1 MRRILIA
8 IGLLIVVPGFAPAAL
23 VEVLPDDYQIWTNA
37 PDDVLQTATA
47 PHPIAD
53 RLLLVWT
60 LGDGSGSRELVAGII
75 DPNIPTGESIF
86 NPVDETT
93 NLVRDPAAAFDAETN
108 QFLVVWSQEEGVS
121 SGAFEIWGRL
131 LQIDGTVVG
140 PSFPIT
146 STGIVDLD
154 PAFDALHPTVASNG
168 SGRFLVAWAA
178 DDDAYGRT
186 DGQFEIYYRGLDA
199 RTGILGPVVLQ
210 TSFAGL
216 GGAALRPQLGYL
228 YSVDS
233 YALIWEAD
241 ATLDPN
247 LYAPQIYAALVS
259 DDPARAQMESVLV
272 SVAESNA
279 ARRNS
284 TSAHNPAV
292 AIDRQNQHVAIVWDW
307 TPGPAPVARQING
320 VVFDNTFATVSWF
333 TARNLDVEGAGPNC
347 YVRDPKVTHSRIA
360 GRYVIAWRESLD
372 PGACTGQT
380 LMARELDE
388 IIGFDA
394 PPIII
399 ANQGVGGVLPNEFG
413 PPVLEGG
420 SRHNGR
426 VFAGWVADTF
436 VKGQL
441 ELFGQGFDT
450 DPATSAP
457 PGFIPVELSLG
468 LAPNPFNPRT
478 SVVLSLPS
486 AGRARIEIYDLRGRL
501 VRQLMDEDLPA
512 GEYRRSWSGL
522 DDQGRKVASG
532 VYLVR
537 LRHPGGERV
546 AKAALVE

>member
-8 IGLLIVVPGFAPAAL
+8 LALLMVVPGFAAAAL
-23 VEVLPDDYQIWTNA
+23 VEVAPDDYEIWSLT
-37 PDDVLQTATA
+37 PGDVLQSATA

-53 RLLLVWT
+53 RLLLAWT
-60 LGDGSGSRELVAGII
+60 VSNGTGPRELLAGVIN
-75 DPNIPTGESIF
+75 PHIPSGESLF
-86 NPVDETT
+86 NPVDETA
-93 NLVRDPAAAFDAETN
+93 NLVRDPAVAFDAETN

-140 PSFPIT
+140 PSFPIS
-146 STGIVDLD
+146 STGLSALD
-154 PAFDALHPTVASNG
+154 PSFDALHPAVASHG
-168 SGRFLVAWAA
+168 AGRFLVAWAA
-178 DDDAYGRT
+178 DDDSFGRT

-199 RTGILGPVVLQ
+199 RTGVFGPVILV
-210 TSFAGL
+210 TNFAGL

-241 ATLDPN
+241 GTSDPN
-247 LYAPQIYAALVS
+247 LYAPGIYATLVS
-259 DDPARAQMESVLV
+259 ENPARASMDPVLV
-272 SVAESNA
+272 SGAGSSA

-284 TSAHNPAV
+284 AAAHNPAI
-292 AIDRQNQHVAIVWDW
+292 AIDRQNQHIAIIWDW
-307 TPGPAPVARQING
+307 TPGPAPVARNING
-320 VVFDNTFATVSWF
+320 VIFDNAFGTVSSF
-333 TARNLDVEGAGPNC
+333 TARNLDLEGAGPNC

-360 GRYVIAWRESLD
+360 GRYVLAWRESLD
-372 PGACTGQT
+372 PGGCTGQT
-380 LMARELDE
+380 LMAVELDE
-388 IIGFDA
+388 TIGFDA

-399 ANQGVGGVLPNEFG
+399 ANQGIVGLLPTEIG

-420 SRHNGR
+420 SRNNGR
-426 VFAGWVADTF
+426 VFAGWVADKST
-436 VKGQL
+436 KGSFD
-441 ELFGQGFDT
+441 LFGQGLDT

-457 PGFIPVELSLG
+457 PNLIPVELSLG

-478 SVVLSLPS
+478 SILLSLPVP
-486 AGRARIEIYDLRGRL
+486 GRARIEIYDLRGRL
-501 VRQLMDEDLPA
+501 VRQLMDESLPA
-512 GEYRRSWSGL
+512 GEYARSWSGL